1 MLGKILFLLIVMLY
15 GASAAQLRMDDVRE
29 EYSLSSHIEYYED
42 KEGLLSFDE
51 VRTRPFLYLHQ
62 AVPSFGFTSSVYWF
76 KVRVIPSKNSKE
88 EHWWLSVT
96 YPLLDHVQFFQVDE
110 DGKWRS
116 SQQSGEE
123 EAFGYRELEDR
134 HFHFRVGI
142 QERPVTL
149 YLRVTT
155 NGSMQVPMVLH
166 TSEDIIETIQVP
178 LLLTGL
184 YYGVFIIIFLY
195 NLILYFY
202 TRERNYVYYLLFI
215 SSFIGWQMTL
225 DGLGVQYFWTSWP
238 WVVEHMAP
246 LWMSLA
252 TFFAIMFSRSFLRTK
267 ENAGWLDTLLL
278 ILLLLSG
285 VMMTG
290 TLFIAYDIIVTIN
303 AIIGAIAA
311 LTLFVTGVVMFR
323 RDYRPA
329 RFYIAGWSAFLVGT
343 VVFALNKFDLI
354 GGFYLFNHAQQVGSA
369 IEMILLSWALADR
382 VKLLQDEYVEKLSGL
397 NLVLQGKV
405 REGLESAREKDRMM
419 LKQSKLAALGEM
431 IEQIAH
437 QWRQPLNTLALISQD
452 LYFKVQLGQF
462 KAEDFEKAH
471 EQINNNLQ
479 YMSKTIDD
487 FRNLHMS
494 DKEEEHFS
502 LEELVNS
509 VVSLNEASLKFSNIT
524 CTIFTSGE
532 HYIKTAKN
540 ELIQILMNLIK
551 NARDAIVVHQIQ
563 EGRIIVGVEEERDK
577 VMLFIEDNGGGIPS
591 EIAENIFDPYYTTKS
606 KDKGSGIGLY
616 MSKSIIEES
625 MHGSLTVVNG
635 SMGARFVITLPK
647 GSPKD
652 REPGSALK

>member
-1 MLGKILFLLIVMLY
+1 MLGKTLLLIIMFSFIVL
-15 GASAAQLRMDDVRE
+15 AAPLRMDDTRE
-29 EYSLSSHIEYYED
+29 AYSLHKHIEYYED
-42 KEGLLSFDE
+42 KEGLLSFEE
-51 VRTRPFLYLHQ
+51 VRTRSFVYLDQ
-62 AVPSFGFTSSVYWF
+62 AVPSFGFTSSAYWF
-76 KVRVIPSKNSKE
+76 KIRVLPSKSSQDR
-88 EHWWLSVT
+88 HWWLSVT
-96 YPLLDHVQFFQVDE
+96 YPLLDQIQFFRAE
-110 DGKWRS
+110 DDGTWYS
-116 SQQSGEE
+116 SQHSGEQE
-123 EAFGYRELEDR
+123 DFSYRELEDR
-134 HFHFRVGI
+134 HFHFRVKL
-142 QERPVTL
+142 EEEPVTL

-155 NGSMQVPMVLH
+155 NGSMQVPMVLQ
-166 TSEDIIETIQVP
+166 TSEDIIESYQIP

-202 TRERNYVYYLLFI
+202 TREKNYVYYLLFI

-225 DGLGVQYFWTSWP
+225 DGLGIQYFWTHWP
-238 WVVEHMAP
+238 WVIEHMAP

-252 TFFAIMFSRSFLRTK
+252 TFFAILFSRSFLRTK
-267 ENAGWLDTLLL
+267 ENAGRLDTLLL

-285 VMMTG
+285 VLMTG
-290 TLFIAYDIIVTIN
+290 TLFIAYDLIVTIN
-303 AIIGAIAA
+303 AVMGVVAA
-311 LTLFVTGVVMFR
+311 STLFVTGIVTFR
-323 RDYRPA
+323 REYRPA

-343 VVFALNKFDLI
+343 VVFALNKFDLF

-397 NLVLQGKV
+397 NLMLQGKV

-494 DKEEEHFS
+494 DKEAEDFS

-509 VVSLNEASLKFSNIT
+509 VVSLNEASLKFSNIK

-551 NARDAIVVHQIQ
+551 NARDAITVHQIQ
-563 EGRIIVGVEEERDK
+563 EGRIIVGVEEDDDK

-591 EIAENIFDPYYTTKS
+591 EIAESIFDPYYTTKS
-606 KDKGSGIGLY
+606 KDEGSGIGLY
-616 MSKSIIEES
+616 MSKSIIEET
-625 MHGSLTVVNG
+625 MHGTLTVVNG

-647 GSPKD
+647 EEK
-652 REPGSALK
+652 RQRA